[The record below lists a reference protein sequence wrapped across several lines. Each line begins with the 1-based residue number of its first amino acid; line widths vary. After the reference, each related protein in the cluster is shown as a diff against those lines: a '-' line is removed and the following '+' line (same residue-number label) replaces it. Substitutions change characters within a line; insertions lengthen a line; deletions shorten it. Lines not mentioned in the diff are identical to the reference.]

1 MIFREKLYYYR
12 QKSIF
17 FCQLEIYFTGN
28 DGFQIMFVCQATF
41 SMLQLK
47 KDKGIDHIII
57 WKSKGVYSS
66 NIFTQ
71 DIVFFHNI
79 NLLRYKIGRKFN
91 KDPLVVEQNNYT
103 SKL

>member
-1 MIFREKLYYYR
+1 M
-12 QKSIF
+12 
-17 FCQLEIYFTGN
+17 YFTGN

-47 KDKGIDHIII
+47 KDKGIDYVII

-91 KDPLVVEQNNYT
+91 KDPLVVEKNNYT